1 MWSHAAW
8 NKSRS
13 INILRGSW
21 PLCSLPCLLFSIIR
35 GSQPIYLLSSVGVIV
50 GVVLVMVSSLSLS
63 LTPHNVHMS
72 WRVEC
77 GSVIVEDVL
86 VMVSHSLSLS
96 DELTAGSLHQ
106 WVDGGHPAVTS
117 SHTDHKIDGRRIVFG
132 QSNFLL
138 HPTVLP
144 CIETYKEN

>member
-1 MWSHAAW
+1 MF
-8 NKSRS
+8 
-13 INILRGSW
+13 I
-21 PLCSLPCLLFSIIR
+21 CLD
-35 GSQPIYLLSSVGVIV
+35 
-50 GVVLVMVSSLSLS
+50 VS
-63 LTPHNVHMS
+63 T
-72 WRVEC
+72 VEC

-138 HPTVLP
+138 HPMVLP
-144 CIETYKEN
+144 CIETYRENLFFFNFPLGLNQ